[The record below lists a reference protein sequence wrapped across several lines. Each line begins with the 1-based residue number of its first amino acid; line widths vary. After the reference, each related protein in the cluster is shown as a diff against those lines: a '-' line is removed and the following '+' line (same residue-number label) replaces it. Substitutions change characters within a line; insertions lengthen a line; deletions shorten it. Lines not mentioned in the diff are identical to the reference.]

1 MVAQTDWGQRNG
13 PGKET
18 AGTTGNKIMKQS
30 RSRRLISRQ
39 GVQRRS
45 TRPCRQEKQDM
56 EASLMKTDERWG
68 YVKEAKNCCW
78 SREGK
83 KSLSRELWKTGRK
96 QVLAEVLLSA
106 AQYFHCSKHQ
116 AHCQSC
122 SLLPSTSSHGQPQH
136 LVATAIPPVPWQSW
150 TLQLLQG
157 LYEWQSGCKVQKF
170 WGVWLRSPKL
180 VHPKLWHFVILLARL
195 EFCCPVQPFT
205 RPLPTSSL
213 QGPPATLL
221 GEYGMGVGV
230 RAAGGQ
236 LGLASLLCSN
246 ISKRRS
252 I

>member
-83 KSLSRELWKTGRK
+83 KPVTRAVKDWQKTGTRWSTTLRSSILPLQQTPSTLPEVFTSSQHQLTRTTAAPGSYSYSTSPMAELDTPVTTGPLWVTK
-96 QVLAEVLLSA
+96 RLQSTEVLGGLIAFPKTSAPKTMPFCNLACTARVLLSCA
-106 AQYFHCSKHQ
+106 ALH
-116 AHCQSC
+116 
-122 SLLPSTSSHGQPQH
+122 
-136 LVATAIPPVPWQSW
+136 
-150 TLQLLQG
+150 
-157 LYEWQSGCKVQKF
+157 
-170 WGVWLRSPKL
+170 
-180 VHPKLWHFVILLARL
+180 
-195 EFCCPVQPFT
+195 
-205 RPLPTSSL
+205 
-213 QGPPATLL
+213 
-221 GEYGMGVGV
+221 
-230 RAAGGQ
+230 
-236 LGLASLLCSN
+236 
-246 ISKRRS
+246 
-252 I
+252 